1 MTDHMKIFLDFV
13 LHELVRI
20 IVTYSNTP
28 MQYKNGGQIMEYVT
42 LNNGIQ
48 MPIVGFGTFML
59 SGETCTN
66 AVASAIKNGY
76 RMIDTAEAY
85 GNEKEVGE
93 GIKASGIDRKELF
106 LVTKVNFKSY
116 ENAEQTVLQSLNN
129 LQTDYIDLL
138 LLHWPFANYYAA
150 WRSLEKLYT
159 DGRIRAIGVSNFEP
173 DQLLDLIAYNQ
184 IVPAVNQI
192 ETNLYCQRSMER
204 TWMDKKQV
212 AHMAYAPLGQGNR
225 NDMYKEP
232 GVCALAGK
240 YRKTPAQILLRF
252 LTQKNIVVIPRS
264 INPEHIRENFELF
277 DFTLTNEE
285 IETLCALDKKEPL
298 IGKPETP
305 ELVEFSL
312 TW

>member
-1 MTDHMKIFLDFV
+1 
-13 LHELVRI
+13 
-20 IVTYSNTP
+20 
-28 MQYKNGGQIMEYVT
+28 MEYLT
-42 LNNGIQ
+42 LHNGVQ
-48 MPIVGFGTFML
+48 MPLVGFGTFML
-59 SGETCTN
+59 SEKTCTET
-66 AVASAIKNGY
+66 VALAIESGY

-93 GIKASGIDRKELF
+93 GMKKSGIDRKELF

-116 ENAEQTVLQSLNN
+116 ENAEQTVMQSLAN

-150 WRSLEKLYT
+150 WRVLEKLYAE
-159 DGRIRAIGVSNFEP
+159 GKVRAIGVSNFEP

-184 IVPAVNQI
+184 VIPAVNQI
-192 ETNLYCQRSMER
+192 ETNLYCQRSAER
-204 TWMDKKQV
+204 IWMDKKQV

-225 NDMYKEP
+225 NEMFAESA
-232 GVCALAGK
+232 VLALAEK
-240 YRKTPAQILLRF
+240 YGKTPAQILLRF
-252 LTQKNIVVIPRS
+252 LTQKDIVVIPKS
-264 INPEHIRENFELF
+264 TKPAHIKENFTLF
-277 DFTLTNEE
+277 DFTLSADEMG
-285 IETLCALDKKEPL
+285 LLSALDKKEPL